1 MMVKN
6 PCLKFVSGLLALG
19 AFFSLLT
26 CSDNVGLGASVD
38 TEAPKVE
45 ITYPPA
51 SSRIRSTFILAGNC
65 SDDKAV
71 TSVDVQVLDSTKET
85 ILKTWTATLA
95 KDAKSWTAEID
106 STQLEDGQYYFQ
118 AFSHDAAN
126 RKSAS
131 NDIYY
136 DIDNTAP
143 VLVLTKPTSYGTQE
157 AKGYGQAVQL
167 EGAFSEQGNVI
178 EKLIVSFYDEAG
190 NKLFDNTFSSI
201 SDISNANPLVI
212 ARYYKDEADE
222 TGENYRTKAENVQ
235 RWQNYQKLF
244 GEDAIAAYE
253 QGKIVESKQFYFTV
267 TAIDDT
273 CVYTDPVDKTFED
286 EGNATSIFYR
296 GTNEVLNLINN
307 NNSNFPNFSVRSL
320 RDYINGTD
328 TEYEEDKTK
337 EEELK
342 AILAAAE
349 TKSII
354 SEEAIDDTSN
364 WLTFSMNPRNNP
376 TFTVSGFVLDPEKD
390 DKDMYTGGYR
400 NYLTDNPMTL
410 SLATGLDGTNL
421 STCTITL
428 YYQDTLDADEDGE
441 RDNPKKVLWTW
452 NEAVAREYGVTLSRY
467 TATEADAN
475 TDALTQQTELTLDD
489 VVLGHKYVI
498 FAEGNDIN
506 GQALIASNNRGF
518 GFYASSNVAAPTFG
532 SDDPSQYMNLADMTM
547 INQDVFEDS
556 GFGLSG
562 MAYSSIEVT
571 GMSYTLTVTSGTNT
585 DLSVTTDSI
594 VDGEVVRKNLTTY
607 EPDAPGSTN
616 YKWTY
621 NVEPTAEMKKMISE
635 NPGYYIVLIEIA
647 ATNGRESVFSRRYYL
662 DNAAPTIGNVTVP
675 SGIEKE
681 IESGT
686 VYYVNPRKECTISG
700 ISQDNYSPEITT
712 TLTITGN
719 GSFEPRNSDAKL
731 WTFSNIDLSSFT
743 GEGVTA
749 VITAFDEAGN
759 LSEETKLS
767 LVFDVTGPVLS
778 DNPKDTI
785 GGVECGA
792 DTWFNTKSLTAAG
805 QWNDSQSGTKN
816 LYYEVVQEGASAG
829 MTAENYISYK
839 SVATDNGA
847 YSMTATGFE
856 NGTNTLRCLATDNVD
871 NVSALVEHTV
881 KIDIDA
887 PVITAVATTTLSNA
901 TADVE
906 IPLEISDAASGIKT
920 VVLKAGSDIVP
931 EKIGDVVQYSLT
943 ADASSKKYVK
953 LTLTKA
959 YLETL
964 DEGYH
969 AMSLEVTDAAGN
981 MATQSIGTLNI
992 DITKPSITIT
1002 PATNYFIKD
1011 NIGDLNSAVEAIV
1024 SDASG
1029 IQHVTG
1035 DQIVENQIV
1044 WELYRDSDL
1053 ESDGSPKTGAVKVT
1067 GGTALLTDGKATISG
1082 IDTSDSFD
1090 STLTT
1095 GTKLAVRI
1103 TATDKAG
1110 NSFSRN
1116 TAFYTIDKTPPSI
1129 GSSVTDAPKNQVGG
1143 KIYDPSVEDKDKPWY
1158 KDAAL
1163 AVLAP
1168 WTEDGIGIKAIY
1180 YQVIKDG
1187 DTTTSPMNSS
1197 NYAEKGTAVSTTV
1210 VTKATGK
1217 YEEFNTTIG
1226 GFQEAGKYKVWFIAV
1241 DKLNNVSSPTDWTIQ
1256 RDGQAPN
1263 IVRLDD
1269 GTDPDYPKD
1278 ADYDNSKA
1286 FDKVTLTNGNSATLY
1301 FCATDELGGSGIN
1314 PDDVTVK
1321 LGSSEITLSESGSK
1335 ITTTDLTKEGKV
1347 SKYKF
1352 VLSLAKADLENLS
1365 GYQAVTVTVKDK
1377 ADNPKSVSI
1386 GTLNIDTVAPKVS
1399 FTSPAE
1405 GSSVNKVVTVSG
1417 KATDANAVTSVT
1429 LTATYGS
1436 RTKTYTFPASD
1447 TADGTISYDSGVWT
1461 ASLDTSD
1468 YAEETAIDLTLTVS
1482 ARDEAGNVSEDGDSA
1497 GNTTAEMTRK
1507 VSLDQNTD
1515 RPVIQLMNVK
1525 AKAGTLTQKTVN
1537 GAVSDD
1543 DGPIA
1548 AGDFYV
1554 SENTSDWYS
1563 AESNDSPLT
1572 YNNGSWVYTLKDN
1585 TQGPRK
1591 LYFKVKDAKGAEFAS
1606 DKASNLSKP
1615 YVRGMNYT
1623 SGEASDVDTYLSYTL
1638 DTLPPEIDT
1647 DDCGIKWTDT
1657 AGTSYSEEE
1666 KYVNGILFGRTKSK
1680 TFDLTVYASDV
1691 SGIKKM
1697 TAKLGSADEVSIEGN
1712 QIEDKP
1718 TTDKNYRRMGII
1730 HMEVPDTAANG
1741 ETMDLVITVTDNNG
1755 AEANV
1760 SRGMLVDNVAPDLT
1774 VDSPK
1779 SGQDVI
1785 TSTEIRGTTRDG
1797 DNGVGTK
1804 EIRYYVPTNAEIT
1817 SWTSGG
1823 NVTVPSDVLSDT
1835 TNKFKPIYN
1844 KDDSGKPKDELST
1857 GSWNISFTG
1866 AQYCDQK
1873 LSDFFIAVKD
1883 ESGKITGYTQGD
1895 YGEDTDRE
1903 GIWKLPVYFYVKDK
1917 AENYKVVTSYY
1928 INVNPDGDKPT
1939 AKFTYPLK
1947 DDYDKDPEDAS
1958 KSLGYITLGGSIR
1971 ITGEASDN
1979 EEVSSVHLQIQ
1990 KAKYDANKNLPAMK
2004 DSDTEMD
2011 ADYEEITDESGKTY
2025 SDVLANGTSSWT
2037 YVIDGETE
2045 LFGVPENC
2053 AQSRIRVR
2061 AWAID
2066 NNNTRGVYTDWV
2078 YITIDTTAP
2087 RIGSTKPLTL
2097 VQYKNNEE
2105 GTGDIEAS
2113 QSYVYGTYISGTWW
2127 LVFSAEDDTGIAD
2140 VKTESVVKDIKDDGS
2155 VGLEF
2160 KDPETNPDIPE
2171 GKGKNYRL
2179 KITTTGTGN
2188 VKFNLKATDTSTPS
2202 QSSLSSVYLQFD
2214 NTPPEQSEL
2223 YHGVN
2228 VIGDGTNGT
2237 VKVVEDNKTFL
2248 IKSSVIE
2255 NGSGLERVAM
2265 YLKRPGSAN
2274 RIYDPRF
2281 ANTKDAND
2289 DDQNRI
2295 ELDDSAKDRHAAI
2308 DEEHE
2313 NLPYRRY
2320 TATRSTDDSFTLS
2333 AADSFITKAS
2343 IVKIKG
2349 VYRLITKVDGTTYSF
2364 TPADESRDTTVDVIY
2379 ALIIDNTKAETITNG
2394 VPGGDGKDG
2403 DLFYDQVSD
2412 DGSSYTWK
2420 AAFTSTNIPDGP
2432 LDICYV
2438 AFDAAQ
2444 NASALE
2450 TVHTFVANNTPRI
2463 ARVYLGTD
2471 LSGADSEGK
2480 HVIDQATE
2488 TVNYSMLKQNT
2499 DGLYEAVE
2507 EAEVNA
2513 IYRADGKTFIA
2524 KDYSEVWVE
2533 LVGGNGN
2540 LYAAWKGYAP
2550 SNAESL
2556 SNITW
2561 NETPLANVGV
2571 SIDATSDETL
2581 ANSKIDT
2588 ETGGTETI
2596 NGESVSTRRAII
2608 KHEVA
2613 DDKLSGIADGYVK
2626 TVYNIWDSTEETTPG
2641 TNSQKAKLTV
2651 MFEVDVVDNTAP
2663 AVQIDPFYWRSA
2675 GDNSLFGN
2683 SSANGHI
2690 ELEADW
2696 TAKSGETYLTPG
2708 YSKYKAGTEGYTG
2721 KEYDEDPK
2729 VSGKISI
2736 RGSAID
2742 NTRLTEIW
2750 AHIDDFAFTGSDT
2763 SDKFGFDLNG
2773 TASETEKGTYYKL
2786 AEYSVDS
2793 SGAASWTGS
2802 GDANL
2807 TNGWQFT
2814 ATGSAGQ
2821 DGHSIT
2827 WQLDLDTSKITNA
2840 AGADKN
2846 IRIIAVDG
2854 RQSSGQNNVRNA
2866 SPESAKDAGENGT
2879 GYLQPNK
2886 PAYQVDVVP
2895 YVTGVETTLTS
2906 LKRKNP
2912 SVFNRTAL
2920 GHYPLRYQVK
2930 YDDEG
2935 NLDTVE
2941 TVGETIKIK
2950 GFNLKEDGSVSIE
2963 KTVGTDITQSGN
2975 FTLAV
2980 SGVNMLNNENL
2991 NDARGD
2997 YTTSESLNA
3006 KTGTYSIYHNYYNRQ
3021 PNNDNNNL
3029 LTDDVVFDVW
3039 QITPQAA
3046 KPINGYATQPV
3057 MAINPVN
3064 HDVGFAFVNGTLY
3077 YSMPDGKTTNPTSYQ
3092 HWIGGY
3098 DFWTSVGLAYDSAG
3112 YAYGTAAGGDIADNR
3127 ADTFRI
3133 MTSRWGT
3140 SDTSV
3145 QGYDNGKNNY
3155 RLEYIAQAD
3164 YDSEGNLTRN
3174 FNKERVRS
3182 PSLATTGATADSTT
3196 VYLAYYDEINDEIRF
3211 KWGTFTNTTQKDWKS
3226 NRQTD
3231 AQKATFFGD
3240 YYGVNKDGYN
3250 SESDGKNTLEDHNGD
3265 YRLTHNSLIAGK
3277 TAGKYTKAKSNGASG
3292 ATTLYSMT
3300 TAVMTNETTPKP
3312 VYAGKY
3318 VSIAAIENGGT
3329 SDDAIV
3335 AVWWDAE
3342 NSQLLYSYNLTPKS
3356 IKVGQYSQAETKWS
3370 TPVAIFGEGIG
3381 EYCKVAVDKNEG
3393 VHIAAYDGL
3402 NGDLWYAYVSDFKKP
3417 SGARTCIV
3425 DSYGIIGTELNIDVA
3440 LDASSYPVPYISYY
3454 AGSCARPKI
3463 AHWAKAESIA
3473 TASLIESADEEVFTG
3488 TWEVSLVPTASK
3500 VSVDHI
3506 NVGVWKDGDGKI
3518 TESTNNGNIF
3528 TAGANGNGTVWGNGT
3543 SNAILGYAI
3552 TKGSNGY
3559 IETAQKK

>member
-1 MMVKN
+1 MMLKN

-19 AFFSLLT
+19 VVFSLLT
-26 CSDNVGLGASVD
+26 CSDNVGLGSSVD

-244 GEDAIAAYE
+244 GEDAIATYE

-328 TEYEEDKTK
+328 TKYEEDKTK

-475 TDALTQQTELTLDD
+475 TDALTQQTELTLND

-506 GQALIASNNRGF
+506 GQSLIASNNRGF

-532 SDDPSQYMNLADMTM
+532 SGDPSQYMNLADMTM

-594 VDGEVVRKNLTTY
+594 VDGEVVRKHLTTY
-607 EPDAPGSTN
+607 EPDAPDSTN

-635 NPGYYIVLIEIA
+635 NPGYYIVLIEIT

-662 DNAAPTIGNVTVP
+662 DNAAPTIGNITVP

-743 GEGVTA
+743 GDGVTA

-816 LYYEVVQEGASAG
+816 LYYEVVKEGGSAG
-829 MTAENYISYK
+829 MTAENYINYK

-847 YSMTATGFE
+847 YSMTVTGFE

-943 ADASSKKYVK
+943 ADASGKKYVK
-953 LTLTKA
+953 LTLAKA

-1011 NIGDLNSAVEAIV
+1011 NIGDLNSTVEAIV

-1067 GGTALLTDGKATISG
+1067 GGTAPLTDGKATISG

-1110 NSFSRN
+1110 NSFGRN

-1129 GSSVTDAPKNQVGG
+1129 GSSVTGAPKNQVGG
-1143 KIYDPSVEDKDKPWY
+1143 KIYDPAAEDKDKPWY

-1168 WTEDGIGIKAIY
+1168 WTEDGIGIKAVY

-1187 DTTTSPMNSS
+1187 DSTTTPMNSS

-1286 FDKVTLTNGNSATLY
+1286 FDKVTLTNGNSVTLY

-1365 GYQAVTVTVKDK
+1365 GYQAVTITVKDK

-1399 FTSPAE
+1399 FTSPAAD
-1405 GSSVNKVVTVSG
+1405 SSVNKIVEVTG

-1436 RTKTYTFPASD
+1436 RTKTYTYPASD
-1447 TADGTISYDSGVWT
+1447 TADGPISYDSGVWT

-1525 AKAGTLTQKTVN
+1525 AKAGTLTQKTIN

-1563 AESNDSPLT
+1563 AESTDSPLT

-1585 TQGPRK
+1585 TQGSRK

-1712 QIEDKP
+1712 QIEDKH
-1718 TTDKNYRRMGII
+1718 TTEKPYRRMGII
-1730 HMEVPDTAANG
+1730 QMEVPATDANG
-1741 ETMDLVITVTDNNG
+1741 DTMELVITVTDNNG

-1817 SWTSGG
+1817 SWTSGSI
-1823 NVTVPSDVLSDT
+1823 VTVPSDVLSDT

-1873 LSDFFIAVKD
+1873 LSDFFNAVKD
-1883 ESGKITGYTQGD
+1883 ESGKITGYTKGD

-1990 KAKYDANKNLPAMK
+1990 KAKYDADKNLPAMK
-2004 DSDTEMD
+2004 DSDSEMD

-2045 LFGVPENC
+2045 LFGVPEGC

-2066 NNNTRGVYTDWV
+2066 NNNTRGVYTDWI

-2105 GTGDIEAS
+2105 GTGAIEAS

-2127 LVFSAEDDTGIAD
+2127 LVFSAEDDTGIAA
-2140 VKTESVVKDIKDDGS
+2140 VTTESVVKDIKDDGS

-2265 YLKRPGSAN
+2265 YLKRPGTKN

-2308 DEEHE
+2308 DAEHE

-2349 VYRLITKVDGTTYSF
+2349 VYRLITKVDDKTYSF

-2471 LSGADSEGK
+2471 LSGADSQGT
-2480 HVIDQATE
+2480 HTIDQETE
-2488 TVNYSMLKQNT
+2488 TVNYSMLTQNT

-2613 DDKLSGIADGYVK
+2613 DDTLSGMADGYVK

-2663 AVQIDPFYWRSA
+2663 AVQIAPFYWRSA

-2763 SDKFGFDLNG
+2763 SDEFGFGLDG
-2773 TASETEKGTYYKL
+2773 TASKTETERTYYKL

-2854 RQSSGQNNVRNA
+2854 RQSSGQNKVRNA
-2866 SPESAKDAGENGT
+2866 SPESAKDAGAGESGT

-2920 GHYPLRYQVK
+2920 GHYPVAA
-2930 YDDEG
+2930 D
-2935 NLDTVE
+2935 
-2941 TVGETIKIK
+2941 ETITFS
-2950 GFNLKEDGSVSIE
+2950 GFNLGDTTTLDVSTLTASGSYNFSVSGI
-2963 KTVGTDITQSGN
+2963 S
-2975 FTLAV
+2975 A
-2980 SGVNMLNNENL
+2980 LNNL
-2991 NDARGD
+2991 NDNDAKGVYD
-2997 YTTSESLNA
+2997 KTVDLTTSP
-3006 KTGTYSIYHNYYNRQ
+3006 TGNKSIYDNYYNRC
-3021 PNNDNNNL
+3021 PNGDNNNL
-3029 LTDDVVFDVW
+3029 LTDDVVLDVW
-3039 QITPQAA
+3039 DVNSKVG
-3046 KPINGYATQPV
+3046 KPAGGALTQPV
-3057 MAINPVN
+3057 MDINPVSGM
-3064 HDVGFAFVNGTLY
+3064 VGFAFRNGALMMSMGSAD
-3077 YSMPDGKTTNPTSYQ
+3077 YS
-3092 HWIGGY
+3092 Y
-3098 DFWTSVGLAYDSAG
+3098 DYWLCGLDVWTSIGFAYDDLG
-3112 YAYGTAAGGDIADNR
+3112 YGWGTAAGGDINNTSADSF
-3127 ADTFRI
+3127 ALLS
-3133 MTSRWGT
+3133 SRWGT
-3140 SDTSV
+3140 GTLADT
-3145 QGYDNGKNNY
+3145 DNGHNNGTNQIRPY
-3155 RLEYIAQAD
+3155 TIGQKD
-3164 YDSEGNLTRN
+3164 YDEAGSSFVNID
-3174 FNKERVRS
+3174 KERFQS
-3182 PSLATTGATADSTT
+3182 PTLATTVDGNAST
-3196 VYLAYYDEINDEIRF
+3196 VYLAYYDNMNNEIRF
-3211 KWGTFTNTTQKDWKS
+3211 HWGTFTTNTKTNKMVQNLFYDAYGKS
-3226 NRQTD
+3226 NAINGKDITQ
-3231 AQKATFFGD
+3231 D
-3240 YYGVNKDGYN
+3240 YAK
-3250 SESDGKNTLEDHNGD
+3250 
-3265 YRLTHNSLIAGK
+3265 YRLDYTSLIAGQTQNAHPFDTK
-3277 TAGKYTKAKSNGASG
+3277 TPTDTRVLATDGTEVNAGQ
-3292 ATTLYSMT
+3292 
-3300 TAVMTNETTPKP
+3300 
-3312 VYAGKY
+3312 Y
-3318 VSIAAIENGGT
+3318 VSISALKGQGT
-3329 SDDAIV
+3329 DGDDALV
-3335 AVWWDAE
+3335 AVWYDAK
-3342 NSQLLYSYNLTPKS
+3342 NNQMLYSYNKKPKS
-3356 IKVGQYSQAETKWS
+3356 IAAGKFLQTDTGWS
-3370 TPVAIFGEGIG
+3370 KPEAIFGEGNGIG
-3381 EYCKVAVDKNEG
+3381 EYCKVALAKDGSAHV
-3393 VHIAAYDGL
+3393 VAYDSL
-3402 NGDLWYAYVSDFKKP
+3402 NADVVYAFVPSFDTP
-3417 SGARTCIV
+3417 SGAQTCIV
-3425 DSYGIIGTELNIDVA
+3425 DSYGLIGTELDIAVA
-3440 LDASSYPVPYISYY
+3440 LDASGSPLPFISYY
-3454 AGSCARPKI
+3454 AGSNAKPK
-3463 AHWAKAESIA
+3463 AAKWAGTKAL
-3473 TASLIESADEEVFTG
+3473 TADTLTAGAIDEVFTG
-3488 TWEVSLVPTASK
+3488 AWDVSLIPTSSK
-3500 VSVDHI
+3500 IAVDHI
-3506 NVGVWKDGDGKI
+3506 NVGVWKDKTTGIIKKSTTGTNS
-3518 TESTNNGNIF
+3518 TEQTGTSYKSTVSRGSIY
-3528 TAGANGNGTVWGNGT
+3528 GNGST
-3543 SNAILGYAI
+3543 NAILGYAI
-3552 TKGSNGY
+3552 NEGSSGY
-3559 IETAQKK
+3559 LETAQMR

>member
-6 PCLKFVSGLLALG
+6 PCLKFVCGLLALG

-26 CSDNVGLGASVD
+26 CSDNVGLGSSVD

-452 NEAVAREYGVTLSRY
+452 NEAVAQEYGVTLSRY

-475 TDALTQQTELTLDD
+475 TDALTQQTELTLGD

-532 SDDPSQYMNLADMTM
+532 SDNPSQYMNLADMTM

-594 VDGEVVRKNLTTY
+594 VDGEVVRKILTTY

-635 NPGYYIVLIEIA
+635 NPGYYIVLIEIT

-719 GSFEPRNSDAKL
+719 GSFEPRKSDAKL

-743 GEGVTA
+743 GDGVTA
-749 VITAFDEAGN
+749 VITASDEAGN

-785 GGVECGA
+785 GGVEYGA

-816 LYYEVVQEGASAG
+816 LYYEVVKEGASAG
-829 MTAENYISYK
+829 MTAENYINYK

-847 YSMTATGFE
+847 YSMTVTGFE

-943 ADASSKKYVK
+943 ADASGKKYVK
-953 LTLTKA
+953 LTLAKA

-1011 NIGDLNSAVEAIV
+1011 NIGDLNSTVEAIV

-1053 ESDGSPKTGAVKVT
+1053 ESDGSPKAAAVKIT

-1110 NSFSRN
+1110 NSFGRN

-1143 KIYDPSVEDKDKPWY
+1143 KDYDPAAEDKDKPWY

-1168 WTEDGIGIKAIY
+1168 WTEDGIGIKAVY

-1187 DTTTSPMNSS
+1187 DNTTTPMDSS
-1197 NYAEKGTAVSTTV
+1197 NYTKGTAVSTTV

-1226 GFQEAGKYKVWFIAV
+1226 GFDEAGKYKVWFIAV
-1241 DKLNNVSSPTDWTIQ
+1241 DKLNNVSSPTAWTIQ

-1321 LGSSEITLSESGSK
+1321 VGSVEIILSENKTGYNGSK
-1335 ITTTDLTKEGKV
+1335 ITPTNLTKEGKV

-1352 VLSLAKADLENLS
+1352 VLELAKADLEKLS

-1386 GTLNIDTVAPKVS
+1386 GTLNIDTVPPKVS

-1405 GSSVNKVVTVSG
+1405 GSSVNQLVTVSG
-1417 KATDANAVTSVT
+1417 KATDANAVTGVT

-1436 RTKTYTFPASD
+1436 RTKTYTYPASD

-1482 ARDEAGNVSEDGDSA
+1482 ARDEAGNVSENGDSA

-1525 AKAGTLTQKTVN
+1525 AKAGTLTQKTIN

-1563 AESNDSPLT
+1563 AESTDSPLT
-1572 YNNGSWVYTLKDN
+1572 YNNGSWVYTLKDI

-1647 DDCGIKWTDT
+1647 NDCGIKWTDT
-1657 AGTSYSEEE
+1657 AGTSYNEEE

-1712 QIEDKP
+1712 QIEDKH
-1718 TTDKNYRRMGII
+1718 TTEKPYRRMGII

-1741 ETMDLVITVTDNNG
+1741 ETMELVITVTDNNG

-1817 SWTSGG
+1817 SWTSGSI
-1823 NVTVPSDVLSDT
+1823 VTVPSDVLSDT

-1873 LSDFFIAVKD
+1873 LSDFFNAVKD
-1883 ESGKITGYTQGD
+1883 ESGKITGYTKGD

-2004 DSDTEMD
+2004 ASDSEMD

-2045 LFGVPENC
+2045 LFGVPEGY

-2066 NNNTRGVYTDWV
+2066 NNNTRGVYTDWI

-2087 RIGSTKPLTL
+2087 RIGSTMPLTL
-2097 VQYKNNEE
+2097 MQYENNEG
-2105 GTGDIEAS
+2105 GTGAIEAS

-2127 LVFSAEDDTGIAD
+2127 LVFSAEDDTGIAA
-2140 VKTESVVKDIKDDGS
+2140 VTTESVVKDIKDNGS

-2160 KDPETNPDIPE
+2160 KDPETNPDILE

-2265 YLKRPGSAN
+2265 YLKRPGTKN

-2281 ANTKDAND
+2281 ANTKDAN
-2289 DDQNRI
+2289 RI
-2295 ELDDSAKDRHAAI
+2295 ELDDSTKDRHAAI
-2308 DEEHE
+2308 DTEHE

-2320 TATRSTDDSFTLS
+2320 TAERNTDDSFTLS

-2349 VYRLITKVDGTTYSF
+2349 VYRLITKVDGRTYSF

-2471 LSGADSEGK
+2471 LSGADSQGK

-2540 LYAAWKGYAP
+2540 LYAAWKGYTP
-2550 SNAESL
+2550 SNANSL

-2571 SIDATSDETL
+2571 SIDATSL

-2588 ETGGTETI
+2588 ENGGTETI

-2613 DDKLSGIADGYVK
+2613 GDTLSGMADGYVK

-2763 SDKFGFDLNG
+2763 SDEFGFGLDG
-2773 TASETEKGTYYKL
+2773 TASKTEKGTYYKL

-2807 TNGWQFT
+2807 TSGWQFT

-2854 RQSSGQNNVRNA
+2854 RQSSGQNKVRNA
-2866 SPESAKDAGENGT
+2866 SSESAKAAGESGT
-2879 GYLQPNK
+2879 GYLQPNN

-2920 GHYPLRYQVK
+2920 GHYPVAA
-2930 YDDEG
+2930 D
-2935 NLDTVE
+2935 
-2941 TVGETIKIK
+2941 ETITFS
-2950 GFNLKEDGSVSIE
+2950 GFNLGATTTLDVSTLTASGAYNFSVSGI
-2963 KTVGTDITQSGN
+2963 S
-2975 FTLAV
+2975 A
-2980 SGVNMLNNENL
+2980 LNNL
-2991 NDARGD
+2991 NDNDAKGLYD
-2997 YTTSESLNA
+2997 KTVDLTTSP
-3006 KTGTYSIYHNYYNRQ
+3006 TGSKSIYDNYYNRQ
-3021 PNNDNNNL
+3021 PNGDNNNL
-3029 LTDDVVFDVW
+3029 LTDDVWFDVW
-3039 QITPQAA
+3039 EIDPTAVRS
-3046 KPINGYATQPV
+3046 KVGGITQPV
-3057 MAINPVN
+3057 MAIDPVRDN
-3064 HDVGFAFVNGTLY
+3064 IGFAFINGTAY
-3077 YSMPDGKTTNPTSYQ
+3077 FSMPRGTNQKNVDPNSYEY
-3092 HWIGGY
+3092 WIGGL
-3098 DFWTSVGLAYDSAG
+3098 DEWNSISLAYDVNG
-3112 YAYGTAAGGDIADNR
+3112 YSYATAAGGDLNASKHGVDI
-3127 ADTFRI
+3127 FRFT
-3133 MTSRWGT
+3133 TSRWDGKGT
-3140 SDTSV
+3140 LSTD
-3145 QGYDNGKNNY
+3145 GYKNLNNQFG
-3155 RLEYIAQAD
+3155 LEYIGEREYF
-3164 YDSEGNLTRN
+3164 YDESQSKWVDFTN
-3174 FNKERVRS
+3174 FSKSRIKS
-3182 PSLATTGATADSTT
+3182 PSMATVASASDKST
-3196 VYLAYYDEINDEIRF
+3196 VYLAYYDSINDEVRF
-3211 KWGTFTNTTQKDWKS
+3211 NWGIIKNKQDDSDDEGMFGTHY
-3226 NRQTD
+3226 D
-3231 AQKATFFGD
+3231 AGRISKAYSIGGT
-3240 YYGVNKDGYN
+3240 
-3250 SESDGKNTLEDHNGD
+3250 
-3265 YRLTHNSLIAGK
+3265 SLIAGQTVNK
-3277 TAGKYTKAKSNGASG
+3277 VTSTKPTYASSPV
-3292 ATTLYSMT
+3292 TTKDG
-3300 TAVMTNETTPKP
+3300 TAVYGGE
-3312 VYAGKY
+3312 Y
-3318 VSIAAIENGGT
+3318 VSIAAIPNDGD
-3329 SDDAIV
+3329 SDDAVV
-3335 AVWWDAE
+3335 AVWWDGTHHKM
-3342 NSQLLYSYNLTPKS
+3342 LYSYNKTPKS
-3356 IKVGQYSQAETKWS
+3356 ITKGKYKQKDTKWS
-3370 TPVAIFGEGIG
+3370 APVELFQQEVG
-3381 EYCKVAVDKNEG
+3381 EYCKVAVDAAG
-3393 VHIAAYDGL
+3393 GIHIAAYDST
-3402 NGDLWYAYVSDFKKP
+3402 NGDVWYAYLQKYDSP
-3417 SGARTCIV
+3417 SSAKVGCL
-3425 DSYGIIGTELNIDVA
+3425 DSNGFVGSELNIDVA
-3440 LDASSYPVPYISYY
+3440 LVDDKAVPYISYY
-3454 AGSCARPKI
+3454 ASSAAKPKI
-3463 AHWAKAESIA
+3463 ARWIGGNLTEVSSVSGAENEA
-3473 TASLIESADEEVFTG
+3473 FTSN
-3488 TWEVSLVPTASK
+3488 WEVSYVPTSSK
-3500 VSVDHI
+3500 LIVDHI
-3506 NVGVWKDGDGKI
+3506 NVGVWKDSSGVIKQSKTGEKTFTPGSGD
-3518 TESTNNGNIF
+3518 TVNSF
-3528 TAGANGNGTVWGNGT
+3528 GTVWGNGT
-3543 SNAILGYAI
+3543 VNPVLGYA
-3552 TKGSNGY
+3552 TKSGSLGY
-3559 IETAQKK
+3559 IETAQMK